1 MLLVALSFLIY
12 DSVYVRNYSV
22 IHLIIILVPF
32 VSPVFS
38 LVLNLRVLILITIVF
53 KSLFYKFSIFTC
65 QLFIIPRIYLLT
77 FASLWV
83 YLSSHYKSSQ
93 GLVLPVFVMQVS
105 VSQVFV
111 LQDCDFLP
119 GLVLEVR
126 VI

>member
-12 DSVYVRNYSV
+12 DSVYVRNYGE

-38 LVLNLRVLILITIVF
+38 LVLNLRVLILITIVC
-53 KSLFYKFSIFTC
+53 KSLFYKFSMFT
-65 QLFIIPRIYLLT
+65 IPRIYLLT

-83 YLSSHYKSSQ
+83 YLSSYYKSSQ
-93 GLVLPVFVMQVS
+93 GLVLPVFVLQVS

-111 LQDCDFLP
+111 
-119 GLVLEVR
+119 
-126 VI
+126 